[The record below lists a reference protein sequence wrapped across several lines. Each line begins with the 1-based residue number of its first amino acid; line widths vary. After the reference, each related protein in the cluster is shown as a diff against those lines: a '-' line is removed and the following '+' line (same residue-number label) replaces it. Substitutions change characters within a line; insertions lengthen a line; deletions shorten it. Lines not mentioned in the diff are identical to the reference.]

1 MKTWLR
7 KYEWVQYALC
17 VDSSIHTAEALTDA
31 EVDAAA
37 AICSACRVR
46 PECMEWAVREKACSV
61 VVAGVYLP
69 DPMYRKELR
78 AAYAELR
85 RNLPAEFEAR
95 GSEA

>member
-7 KYEWVQYALC
+7 KYEWVQYAMC
-17 VDSSIHTAEALTDA
+17 VDSPLHTAEELSDD
-31 EVDAAA
+31 ELDAAA
-37 AICSACRVR
+37 AICANCRVR

-61 VVAGVYLP
+61 VVAGVFLP

-78 AAYAELR
+78 AAYSELR
-85 RNLPAEFEAR
+85 RNLPAEFLAR